1 MSQVAPD
8 SWSSYTSVQA
18 GEILPG
24 PLFTTL

>member
-8 SWSSYTSVQA
+8 SWSSYTSAQG
-18 GEILPG
+18 GEILRD